1 MGYSLVQEVEGMRY
15 SVSQAA
21 RLAGVSVRTLRW
33 YDEIGL
39 LKPTEVTPAGY
50 RFYDDEAMAVL
61 QQILFYRELGVPL
74 EQIGRILSAPD
85 HDRTEA
91 LKKHRTLLELKRR
104 RLDDMLRLVDKTIG
118 GNIMYSERPK
128 PTQTDW
134 EAVKNQYAQEA
145 AERWGNTEA
154 FLESREKHKDYTP
167 EKEAQIQAEME
178 EIFAAFGQCAD
189 PEGAEAQALVKRWQA
204 HISQYHYNCTDGIL
218 ACLGQMYAGD
228 PRFQENL
235 DKYGPGT
242 AQKMSAAIAAY
253 CKK

>member
-1 MGYSLVQEVEGMRY
+1 MRY

-50 RFYDDEAMAVL
+50 RFYGGEAMAQL

-74 EQIGRILSAPD
+74 EQIGRILTAPD
-85 HDRTEA
+85 NDRAEA
-91 LKKHRTLLELKRR
+91 LRKHRNLLLLKRQ
-104 RLDDMLRLVDKTIG
+104 RLDDMLRLVDETIG
-118 GNIMYSERPK
+118 GNIMYDERPK
-128 PTQTDW
+128 PTQMDW
-134 EAVKNQYAQEA
+134 EKVRDQYAQEA
-145 AERWGNTEA
+145 ADRWGNTEA

-167 EKEAQIQAEME
+167 QQEEAIRAEME
-178 EIFAAFGQCAD
+178 EIFTAFGQCAD
-189 PEGAEAQALVKRWQA
+189 PTGEEARALVRRWQE
-204 HISQYHYNCTDGIL
+204 HITKYHYNCTDSIL
-218 ACLGQMYAGD
+218 ACLGEMYAND
-228 PRFQENL
+228 PRFRENL

-242 AQKMSAAIAAY
+242 AEKMSAAIAAY

>member
-1 MGYSLVQEVEGMRY
+1 MRY

-74 EQIGRILSAPD
+74 EQIGRILSAPE

-228 PRFQENL
+228 PQFQENL

>member
-1 MGYSLVQEVEGMRY
+1 MRY

-33 YDEIGL
+33 YDQIGL

-50 RFYDDEAMAVL
+50 RLYDGEAMAVL
-61 QQILFYRELGVPL
+61 QQILFYRELDVPL

-85 HDRTEA
+85 HDRAEA
-91 LKKHRTLLELKRR
+91 LKKHRSLLLMKRR
-104 RLDDMLRLVDKTIG
+104 RLDDMLRLVDETIG
-118 GNIMYSERPK
+118 GNIMYDERPK
-128 PTQTDW
+128 PTQADW
-134 EAVKNQYAQEA
+134 DAVKDQYAREA
-145 AERWGNTEA
+145 AQRWGNTEA

-178 EIFAAFGQCAD
+178 EIFTAFGKCAD
-189 PEGAEAQALVKRWQA
+189 PEGEEAQALVKRWQA
-204 HISQYHYNCTDGIL
+204 HITKYHYHCTDGIL
-218 ACLGQMYAGD
+218 ACLGQMYVND

-235 DKYGPGT
+235 EKYGPGT
-242 AQKMSAAIAAY
+242 AQKMSGAIAAY